1 MWIEGSRPRT
11 GAGEREFGEAP
22 DSKPWRGRSESAP
35 GPQAGGGGGARVPG
49 RRGLGA
55 LEPPDC
61 GMGGGA
67 RARTVTRKWGPLL
80 SSPLSI
86 GSGRGITATTMASSS
101 SSPSSHLSVTSK
113 QSSAAPSAF
122 RAMVRPVCVCAGEI
136 AVTGRRRPGA
146 QPGAASRPAPPP
158 PRRPPLTARP
168 ATGAS
173 GPPRD
178 RARRD
183 PGRGGLNPG
192 PQAPAAPFYGG
203 SLSAPSRTARRGPAP
218 DPARPIARGPAPGTR
233 LR

>member
-1 MWIEGSRPRT
+1 
-11 GAGEREFGEAP
+11 
-22 DSKPWRGRSESAP
+22 
-35 GPQAGGGGGARVPG
+35 
-49 RRGLGA
+49 
-55 LEPPDC
+55 
-61 GMGGGA
+61 
-67 RARTVTRKWGPLL
+67 
-80 SSPLSI
+80 
-86 GSGRGITATTMASSS
+86 MASSS

-122 RAMVRPVCVCAGEI
+122 RAMVRPVRGGI

-146 QPGAASRPAPPP
+146 QPGAASRPAQPP
-158 PRRPPLTARP
+158 PRRPPLTAWP

-178 RARRD
+178 RVRRD

-203 SLSAPSRTARRGPAP
+203 SLSAPARPARRGPAP